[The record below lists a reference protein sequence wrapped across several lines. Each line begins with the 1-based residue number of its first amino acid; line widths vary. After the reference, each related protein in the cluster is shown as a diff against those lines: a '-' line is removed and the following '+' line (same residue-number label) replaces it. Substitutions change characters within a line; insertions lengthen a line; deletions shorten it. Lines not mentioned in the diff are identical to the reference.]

1 MTQSSFSK
9 AGPSGGAMAPVESSA
24 ISVASMAVRA
34 RAASRAVARLSAG
47 ARNQV
52 LLAAAQAIEANAP
65 RILEAS
71 ARDCRAAEELVAA
84 GKMTSAMLA
93 RLRVTEKGVA
103 QMARQVREVAA
114 LPDPLGKRL
123 AATELDSG
131 LVLIKESCPLGVVGV
146 IFESRPDVVPQLAS
160 LGLKSGNAVIM
171 KGGSEAAATN
181 EALVTIWRE
190 VLAQFPDVP
199 ADSITLL
206 QTRADVLDLLSQDQN
221 VDLIIPRGSYEL
233 VQYVM
238 RNSRIPVLGH
248 GEGIC
253 HVYVDR
259 AADLDKAV
267 AISYDAKVQYPA
279 VCNAAETLLV
289 HEAIA
294 REFLPKIVAKLKE
307 AGVEIRGCGKTLALV
322 PNQGIIPA
330 SEKDWRTEYSA
341 LILSVKV
348 VANLDEAIDHINRY
362 GSHHTD
368 TIVTEDTEAAAK
380 FMNEVDSAGVFQNA
394 STRFA
399 DGFRYGFGAE
409 VGISNGKLH
418 ARGPMGLEGLTTYKY
433 KLYGSGQVVADYV
446 SGKKQ
451 FTHRPLQ

>member
-1 MTQSSFSK
+1 MSRPSSTK
-9 AGPSGGAMAPVESSA
+9 TALSGAANAPVESSA
-24 ISVASMAVRA
+24 SVASMAERA
-34 RAASRAVARLSAG
+34 RVASRAVARLSAE
-47 ARNQV
+47 ARDRV
-52 LLAAAQAIEANAP
+52 LLAAAEAIENGAQ
-65 RILEAS
+65 RILDAN
-71 ARDCRAAEELVAA
+71 ARDCRAGEDLVAA
-84 GKMTSAMLA
+84 GKITSAMLA
-93 RLRVTEKGVA
+93 RLRVTERGIA
-103 QMARQVREVAA
+103 QMARQVREVAS

-123 AATELDSG
+123 SATELDEG
-131 LVLIKESCPLGVVGV
+131 LVLVKESCPLGVVGV

-160 LGLKSGNAVIM
+160 LGLKSGNAVIV
-171 KGGSEAAATN
+171 KGGSEAAATT
-181 EALVTIWRE
+181 EALVAIWRDA
-190 VLAQFPDVP
+190 VGKFPDVP

-206 QTRADVLDLLSQDQN
+206 QTRADVLDLLAQDQN
-221 VDLIIPRGSYEL
+221 VDLIVPRGSYEL

-253 HVYVDR
+253 HVYIDR
-259 AADLDKAV
+259 AANLEKAV

-279 VCNAAETLLV
+279 VCNSAETLLV
-289 HEAIA
+289 HEGVA

-307 AGVEIRGCGKTLALV
+307 AGVEIRGCAKTLALL
-322 PNQGIIPA
+322 PDQGIIA
-330 SEKDWRTEYSA
+330 ATEEDWRTEYSA
-341 LILSVKV
+341 LILSIKV
-348 VANLDEAIDHINRY
+348 VANLEEAIGHINRY

-368 TIVTEDTEAAAK
+368 AIVTEDAEAAAK
-380 FMNEVDSAGVFQNA
+380 FLNEVDSAGVFQNA